1 MERLQG
7 RVAVITG
14 AASGIGL
21 ALSRRCAREGMKL
34 VLADIEPAPLAAA
47 CDELRA
53 AGADALAER
62 TDVADA
68 ASVAALADAAYR
80 HFGAVHLLCNNAG
93 VSAAALRTPAWE
105 TRLEDWHWTLGV
117 NLMGVVHGIRAF
129 VPRMLAG
136 GDEGHVVNT
145 ASVAGLLTASGPYFA
160 SKHGVVSVSEGL
172 YKDLRA
178 AGAKL
183 SASVLCPGVIR
194 TAILDAE
201 RNRPAEAGAPTDWAR
216 LSDPARAWAQRFRAE
231 LEAGW
236 DPATV
241 ADAVAD
247 AVRADRFYIVPA
259 QERFLGL
266 LRLRLEDLAA
276 LRNPTPA
283 PAG

>member
-21 ALSRRCAREGMKL
+21 ALARRCAREGMKL
-34 VLADIEPAPLAAA
+34 MLADIEAAA
-47 CDELRA
+47 LASARDDLA
-53 AGADALAER
+53 GAGADVRAAWV
-62 TDVADA
+62 DVADA
-68 ASVAALADAAYR
+68 ASVAALAEAAYR

-117 NLMGVVHGIRAF
+117 NLMGVVHGIRSF

-172 YKDLRA
+172 YKDLRL
-178 AGAKL
+178 AGARV

-201 RNRPAEAGAPTDWAR
+201 RNRPAGSGAPTDLAR
-216 LSDPARAWAQRFRAE
+216 LSDTTREWAQRFRAE

-247 AVRADRFYIVPA
+247 AVRADRFYVVPA
-259 QERFLGL
+259 QERFLAMW
-266 LRLRLEDLAA
+266 RLRLDDLAA
-276 LRNPTPA
+276 LRNPTLP